1 VAYDEWHGSG
11 HCLPQETDPCLR
23 HGLFIHGIFLYTGQM
38 TNIPY
43 WEIDE
48 VIVVWPLKPYPQEV
62 LDSMPK
68 EKAEKVA
75 RYPLEMREWKEKRA
89 DELQDW

>member
-1 VAYDEWHGSG
+1 
-11 HCLPQETDPCLR
+11 
-23 HGLFIHGIFLYTGQM
+23 M

-48 VIVVWPLKPYPQEV
+48 VIAVWPLKPYPQEI

-75 RYPLEMREWKEKRA
+75 RYPLEMREWKEKRG